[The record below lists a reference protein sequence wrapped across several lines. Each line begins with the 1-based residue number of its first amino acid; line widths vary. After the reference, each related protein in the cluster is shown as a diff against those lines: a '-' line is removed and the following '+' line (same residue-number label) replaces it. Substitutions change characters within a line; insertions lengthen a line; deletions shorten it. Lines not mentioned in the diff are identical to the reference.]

1 MNRLPPCVAQIMAAM
16 NFSARERQEWNF
28 SEGEWKAALYFLDRN
43 QMALLARFLLGTEFP
58 EAVRRRIDSDYA
70 INRARLTRIR
80 EMYAEAARALT
91 ARGLDWTL
99 LKGSAGVDEYYADPD
114 SRVQYD
120 LDLYCPLTPQRAQ
133 EALLELGYHPSAEAS
148 PSADHLPPL
157 ARETGWTW
165 QGDFFDPSIPIAIE
179 VNFRLWDEQT
189 ERMAAPGV
197 EKFWERR
204 RGDVLD
210 PADALAHKALHLLRH
225 LLRGEFRAAHLYEI
239 AWFLHH
245 HAAADSFWQRGH
257 ELHQPGLRRLEA
269 IAFGLAQVWF
279 GPRMAAIVQQEIER
293 LPEGVT
299 RWIRESGW
307 SPAESY
313 FHPNKEELWLHL
325 RLLDSVFDKA
335 RVLRRRL
342 IPATLPHSP
351 LRTRSE
357 RVRFLCSRAWFH
369 ARTLGPSLSKLLRG

>member
-1 MNRLPPCVAQIMAAM
+1 M
-16 NFSARERQEWNF
+16 E
-28 SEGEWKAALYFLDRN
+28 AALYFLDRN

-58 EAVRRRIDSDYA
+58 EAVRRRLDSDYA

-189 ERMAAPGV
+189 ERIAAPGV

-210 PADALAHKALHLLRH
+210 PADALAHKALICC
-225 LLRGEFRAAHLYEI
+225 GI
-239 AWFLHH
+239 CC
-245 HAAADSFWQRGH
+245 
-257 ELHQPGLRRLEA
+257 EA
-269 IAFGLAQVWF
+269 NFA
-279 GPRMAAIVQQEIER
+279 PRIYTR
-293 LPEGVT
+293 LPGSCIT
-299 RWIRESGW
+299 TPR
-307 SPAESY
+307 
-313 FHPNKEELWLHL
+313 
-325 RLLDSVFDKA
+325 
-335 RVLRRRL
+335 
-342 IPATLPHSP
+342 
-351 LRTRSE
+351 RTRSGSAGTNCTSPACDGWK
-357 RVRFLCSRAWFH
+357 LSRLVW
-369 ARTLGPSLSKLLRG
+369 RRCGLGREWRLLFNRKSSGYRRA